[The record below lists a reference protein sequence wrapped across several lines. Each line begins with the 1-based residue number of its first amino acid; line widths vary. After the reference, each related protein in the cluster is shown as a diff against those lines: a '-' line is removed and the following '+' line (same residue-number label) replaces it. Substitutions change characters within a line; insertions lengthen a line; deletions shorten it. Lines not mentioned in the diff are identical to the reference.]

1 MMNVITTKDG
11 TKIADCGWSKGR
23 PILFSRGQSLSLRPQ
38 DPPPDGRGSAM
49 IAEMAADAALVR
61 LRAAGIGRL
70 LLTII
75 AVACLWLAG
84 AHAWGPSLALAQAAG
99 AGAPPVTVS
108 RPLRKDI
115 VEWDEFTGQ
124 FQAVDSVAIRA
135 RVSGYLD
142 SVNFRDGQ
150 MVKAGDLLFVI
161 DPRPF
166 EATLA
171 SVKAELQQAEAKL
184 DLSTRQLGR
193 AAELRRS
200 DNVAVSVF
208 DERQQQ
214 VRVDAAGV
222 EVAKAAIRTAELN
235 LSFTRILAPLA
246 GRISRREVSVG
257 NLIAGGEGGAA
268 TLLTTIVSLDPIYFT
283 FDMSEADFLAYVRA
297 AQKGTLRSQRDG
309 GIEVEARLFD
319 ERDWTLKGTLDFVD
333 NQVNAGSG
341 TIRARAV
348 FRNPNNVL
356 TPGQFGRLR
365 LPGSDRY
372 TATLIP
378 DQAVVSDQAN
388 KIVMT
393 VSDDGTVVP
402 KPVRLGPMENG
413 LRIVR
418 SGLADTDRVI
428 INGLVRARPGAK
440 VTPQEGSIEPPKIE
454 PPKQP
459 AG

>member
-1 MMNVITTKDG
+1 MTGARTG
-11 TKIADCGWSKGR
+11 GAAS
-23 PILFSRGQSLSLRPQ
+23 PSR
-38 DPPPDGRGSAM
+38 M
-49 IAEMAADAALVR
+49 KAALAALLAAIVLIGGLWMAGPSGGNR
-61 LRAAGIGRL
+61 ARAAE
-70 LLTII
+70 T
-75 AVACLWLAG
+75 
-84 AHAWGPSLALAQAAG
+84 AQNSQP
-99 AGAPPVTVS
+99 PPVTVS
-108 RPLRKDI
+108 PPLRKEI

-124 FQAVDSVAIRA
+124 FQAVDFVEIRA

-142 SVNFRDGQ
+142 SIAFQDGQ
-150 MVKAGDLLFVI
+150 LVKQGDPLFVI

-166 EATLA
+166 EAALA
-171 SVKAELQQAEAKL
+171 SARAEQQQAEAKL
-184 DLSTRQLGR
+184 DLSNRQLAR
-193 AAELRRS
+193 ASELRRS
-200 DNVAVSVF
+200 DNVAASVF

-222 EVAKAAIRTAELN
+222 EVAKAAVRTAELN
-235 LSFTRILAPLA
+235 ANFTRITAPIA

-257 NLIAGGEGGAA
+257 NLIVGGDTGTT

-283 FDMSEADFLAYVRA
+283 FDMSESDYLAYQRA
-297 AQKGTLRSQRDG
+297 AARGALKSQRDG

-319 ERDWTLKGTLDFVD
+319 EQSWTLKGTLNFID
-333 NQVNAGSG
+333 NQVSPGAG

-348 FRNPNNVL
+348 FPNPSLLL

-388 KIVMT
+388 KIVLT
-393 VSDDGTVVP
+393 VGNDGTVVP
-402 KPVRLGPMENG
+402 KPVRLGPIEDG
-413 LRIVR
+413 LRVVR
-418 SGLADTDRVI
+418 SGLEETDKVI

-440 VTPQEGSIEPPKIE
+440 VTPQDGRIEPPK
-454 PPKQP
+454 PP

>member
-1 MMNVITTKDG
+1 M
-11 TKIADCGWSKGR
+11 IAAPASNTAPAR
-23 PILFSRGQSLSLRPQ
+23 PAAA
-38 DPPPDGRGSAM
+38 GRGGLLL
-49 IAEMAADAALVR
+49 AAAA
-61 LRAAGIGRL
+61 AAG
-70 LLTII
+70 
-75 AVACLWLAG
+75 LWLAG
-84 AHAWGPSLALAQAAG
+84 PAGGGPAPARAQA

-108 RPLRKDI
+108 RPLRQDI
-115 VEWDEFTGQ
+115 IEWDEFTGQ

-171 SVKAELQQAEAKL
+171 SVRAELQQAEARL
-184 DLSTRQLGR
+184 DLSNRQLAR

-200 DNVAVSVF
+200 DNVAASVF

-222 EVAKAAIRTAELN
+222 EVAKAAVRTAELN
-235 LSFTRILAPLA
+235 LSFTRILAPLS

-257 NLIAGGEGGAA
+257 NLIAGGEAGAA

-297 AQKGTLRSQRDG
+297 AQNGRLRSQRDG

-348 FRNPNNVL
+348 FSNPTGVL

-378 DQAVVSDQAN
+378 DQAVVSDQAS
-388 KIVMT
+388 KIVLT
-393 VSDDGTVVP
+393 VGDDGTVVP

-413 LRIVR
+413 LRVVR
-418 SGLADTDRVI
+418 SGLAETDRVI

-440 VTPQEGSIEPPKIE
+440 VTPQEGSIEPPK
-454 PPKQP
+454 PP

>member
-1 MMNVITTKDG
+1 MMMNVITTKDG
-11 TKIADCGWSKGR
+11 TKVAYRDWGKGR
-23 PILFSRGQSLSLRPQ
+23 PILFEHGWPLSLRHWDQ
-38 DPPPDGRGSAM
+38 PPNGRENTM
-49 IAEMAADAALVR
+49 IAASAANAAPVR
-61 LRAAGIGRL
+61 PQAAGIGKL
-70 LLTII
+70 LLTIT
-75 AVACLWLAG
+75 AAACLWLAG
-84 AHAWGPSLALAQAAG
+84 ANAGGPSPAHAQAAG

-124 FQAVDSVAIRA
+124 FQAVDSVGIRA

-171 SVKAELQQAEAKL
+171 SVRAELQQAEAKL
-184 DLSTRQLGR
+184 DLSNRQLAR

-200 DNVAVSVF
+200 DNVAASVY

-222 EVAKAAIRTAELN
+222 EVAKAAVRTAELN

-257 NLIAGGEGGAA
+257 NLIAGGEAGAA
-268 TLLTTIVSLDPIYFT
+268 TPLTTIVSLDPIYFT

-348 FRNPNNVL
+348 FRNPNGVL

-388 KIVMT
+388 KIVLT

-418 SGLADTDRVI
+418 SGLAETDRVI

-440 VTPQEGSIEPPKIE
+440 VTPQEGSIEPPK
-454 PPKQP
+454 PP